1 MKVNK
6 IQCLD
11 CGTILICK
19 TEDDSVSC
27 NAPCSLTNT
36 GLEEPV
42 RFWPGLHDIKAEE
55 KFIILEGK

>member
-1 MKVNK
+1 MSVNK

-27 NAPCSLTNT
+27 NQPCSLTNT
-36 GLEEPV
+36 GLEEPI
-42 RFWPGLHDIKAEE
+42 RFWPCLTNRKAED